1 MRKKKILFSWAL
13 LHGAE
18 VSSDVTTG
26 QYSVQY
32 STVDTPLDSVE
43 DSVEGGACKSWT
55 NRFLAGR
62 KFVNHGKKKEAREE
76 KRESHTGLQTRQ
88 VMK

>member
-1 MRKKKILFSWAL
+1 M
-13 LHGAE
+13 
-18 VSSDVTTG
+18 TTG

-62 KFVNHGKKKEAREE
+62 KFVNHGKKKKRDKRGEERKSHGAADTTGHEMIKVLPPHGGE
-76 KRESHTGLQTRQ
+76 KRR
-88 VMK
+88 